1 MELRNNWYKA
11 DKGKHFV
18 LTEKGKEE
26 CASYKHKTVGESV
39 DEYDYEATEWSVD
52 KGYVIE
58 TDIPGWIKG
67 LKGYEVVY
75 YHKGKYRL
83 SAGNP
88 QIFPT
93 RKAAEVYKKH
103 YASYTWFNDTL
114 VIEEVEYDGVPL
126 SESKMYNGKEIVDK
140 EHYFGLDAHE
150 VGEYFAE
157 DMIDSF
163 MDLLPPACMRSDC
176 SQIGEPCSSRIDE
189 NGECRTTYSTFK
201 KVDDGIW
208 EYCGDCFRGE
218 NYMHGK
224 DIPYVR

>member
-26 CASYKHKTVGESV
+26 CASYKYKTVGEPV
-39 DEYDYEATEWSVD
+39 DEYDYEAVEWSVD
-52 KGYVIE
+52 NGYVIE
-58 TDIPGWIKG
+58 TDIPGWTKG

-75 YHKGKYRL
+75 YNGGYRL

-103 YASYTWFNDTL
+103 YEAYAWFNEDL

-126 SESKMYNGKEIVDK
+126 SEPKIYKGKEIVDQ

-150 VGEYFAE
+150 VGEYFTE
-157 DMIDSF
+157 DMVDFF
-163 MDLLPPACMRSDC
+163 MNLLPPACMRSDC
-176 SQIGEPCSSRIDE
+176 SQIGEPYSNRIDE
-189 NGECRTTYSTFK
+189 NGEGRTTYSTFK
-201 KVDDGIW
+201 KVNDGIW

-224 DIPYVR
+224 NIPYVR

>member
-18 LTEKGKEE
+18 LTQKGKDG
-26 CASYKHKTVGESV
+26 CGSYKYKTVGEPV
-39 DEYDYEATEWSVD
+39 DKYDYEAVGWEVD
-52 KGYVIE
+52 KGYIVE
-58 TDIPGWIKG
+58 TDIPGWTKG

-75 YHKGKYRL
+75 YYKGEHRL

-93 RKAAEVYKKH
+93 FKAAEVYKKH
-103 YASYTWFNDTL
+103 YESYPWFDEEL
-114 VIEEVEYDGVPL
+114 LIEETEYDGVPL
-126 SESKMYNGKEIVDK
+126 GKSKMYNGKEVVDK

-150 VGEYFAE
+150 IGDYFTE
-157 DMIDSF
+157 DMVNYF

-176 SQIGEPCSSRIDE
+176 CQIGEPSSIRIDE
-189 NGECRTTYSTFK
+189 EGKGRETYSTFK
-201 KVDDGIW
+201 KIHEGIW
-208 EYCGDCFRGE
+208 KYCGDCFVGE